1 VNGPR
6 SLDLGV
12 FAIVMG
18 TGIVAVDMRN
28 HELPGISAG
37 LFAVAAVAYVL
48 LIVLILWRLIA
59 FPTEV
64 RADLADPGRGFAS
77 LTFVAATNVLGVL
90 AAADGERGIAL
101 GLLGVGAVGWLL
113 LGYAV
118 PWAMLLHRDV
128 RPAAAET
135 NGTWFLWV
143 VAVQSV
149 AVLAAS
155 VEPTART
162 ARPELALLAV
172 ACWSI
177 GVVLYGGVALF
188 VASGLMLR
196 RPDPAELAPTY
207 WVAMGATAI
216 TTVAG
221 ARITEMASAPAVD
234 VTRGLAAAVSVVAFA
249 FGTWL
254 IPPLLAVGWWRH
266 VRHGV
271 ALRYETTWWSIVFPV
286 GMYSAAGHDL
296 GVADGLPFVAAVGDV
311 AGWAALAAWL
321 IAFVIMGVDLAGRGA
336 RFWRRREG
344 GADAAGL

>member
-1 VNGPR
+1 MNGPR

-28 HELPGISAG
+28 HDVPAISRLLVAG
-37 LFAVAAVAYVL
+37 AVVAYVL
-48 LIVLILWRLIA
+48 LVVLVLSRVIA
-59 FPTEV
+59 FPAEV
-64 RADLADPGRGFAS
+64 RAELADPGRGFGS

-90 AAADGERGIAL
+90 AAADGEPGAAL
-101 GLLGVGAVGWLL
+101 GLLAVGAVGWLL

-118 PWAMLLHRDV
+118 PSAVLLNRGV
-128 RPAAAET
+128 RAVAAEA

-155 VEPTART
+155 IEPTTRA

-177 GVVLYGGVALF
+177 GVVLYGGVALV
-188 VASGLMLR
+188 VAGALMRR
-196 RPDPAELAPTY
+196 RPDPAELAPPY
-207 WVAMGATAI
+207 WIAMGATAI

-221 ARITEMASAPAVD
+221 ARITEMARAPALD
-234 VTRGLAAAVSVVAFA
+234 ITRGLAAAVSVVAFA

-254 IPPLLAVGWWRH
+254 IPPLLALGWWRH
-266 VRHGV
+266 VRHRV
-271 ALRYETTWWSIVFPV
+271 ALRYETTWWSIVFPL

-296 GVADGLPFVAAVGDV
+296 GVADRLPLVAAVGDV
-311 AGWAALAAWL
+311 AGWTAVAAWL
-321 IAFVIMGVDLAGRGA
+321 ISFLVMVVDLIRRWGWRW
-336 RFWRRREG
+336 RPTSRRRDGEG
-344 GADAAGL
+344 P

>member
-1 VNGPR
+1 VNGPQ
-6 SLDLGV
+6 SLDPGV

-28 HELPGISAG
+28 HDLPAVS
-37 LFAVAAVAYVL
+37 LVLVAVAVVAYVL
-48 LIVLILWRLIA
+48 LLVLMIWRVIA
-59 FPTEV
+59 FPAAV

-90 AAADGERGIAL
+90 TAADGERAIAL
-101 GLLGVGAVGWLL
+101 GLLVVGAVGWLV

-118 PWAMLLHRDV
+118 PWAVLLNRDARSV
-128 RPAAAET
+128 AVQA

-155 VEPTART
+155 VEPATGTGRS
-162 ARPELALLAV
+162 ELALVAV

-177 GVVLYGGVALF
+177 GVALYGGVAVL
-188 VASGLMLR
+188 VASALLLR
-196 RPDPAELAPTY
+196 RPDPAELAPAY

-221 ARITEMASAPAVD
+221 ARITEMAQAPAVD
-234 VTRGLAAAVSVVAFA
+234 ITRGLAAAVSVVAFA

-254 IPPLLAVGWWRH
+254 IPPLLAIGWWRH

-271 ALRYETTWWSIVFPV
+271 ALRYETAWWSIVFPL

-296 GVADGLPFVAAVGDV
+296 GVADRLPLVAAIGDI
-311 AGWAALAAWL
+311 AGWAALAAWSV
-321 IAFVIMGVDLAGRGA
+321 AFVLMAVDLAGRRVQG
-336 RFWRRREG
+336 WRT
-344 GADAAGL
+344 

>member
-1 VNGPR
+1 VDGPR

-12 FAIVMG
+12 FAVVMG

-28 HELPGISAG
+28 HDLPAIATI
-37 LFAVAAVAYVL
+37 LFAVALVSYVL
-48 LIVLILWRLIA
+48 SVVLVVRRVIA
-59 FPTEV
+59 FRAEVGTE
-64 RADLADPGRGFAS
+64 LADPRRAFGS

-90 AAADGERGIAL
+90 AAADGRRGVAL
-101 GLLGVGAVGWLL
+101 GLLVVGAVGWLL

-118 PWAMLLHRDV
+118 PWAVLLNRDV
-128 RPAAAET
+128 GATAAQA

-155 VEPTART
+155 VQPTAGA
-162 ARPELALLAV
+162 ARPALALLAV

-177 GVVLYGGVALF
+177 GVILYGAVALF

-196 RPDPAELAPTY
+196 RPDPAELTPAY
-207 WVAMGATAI
+207 WIAMGATAI

-221 ARITEMASAPAVD
+221 ARITEMARAPAVD
-234 VTRGLAAAVSVVAFA
+234 ITRGLAAAVSVVAFA

-254 IPPLLAVGWWRH
+254 IPPLLAIGWWRH

-271 ALRYETTWWSIVFPV
+271 ALRYETTWWSIVFPI

-296 GVADGLPFVAAVGDV
+296 GVADRLPFVAAVGDI
-311 AGWAALAAWL
+311 AGWIALAVWL
-321 IAFVIMGVDLAGRGA
+321 IAFVVMVVGLAGPGVR
-336 RFWRRREG
+336 RWRRTFRRN
-344 GADAAGL
+344 AGES